1 MIKESAMRIEKIQLL
16 GNTETDQS
24 RLFKTL
30 ITSFTEAGFEIV
42 DEKPDV
48 IVTVGGD
55 GTYLYHMQRLNFP
68 ELPTI
73 GINAGSLGY
82 FQELE
87 LSEIDSF
94 IRDLKA
100 KKYQISRRSL
110 LDVLDEN
117 GRVCGTALNEIY
129 VTRDSAR
136 TMKAKITIGKGEFAR
151 FVGDGLIIHTTQGS
165 TAYAAAAGGP
175 VMAEELPVYGI
186 VPSNAHDTTMYESIR
201 APLVLPEATPTTITA
216 QDVVARPIRVEV
228 DGRRIDIPIDAPIT
242 IKTSDM
248 HLEVLRTQRF
258 DYFERLASKMLHR
271 RTI

>member
-1 MIKESAMRIEKIQLL
+1 MKIERIQLL
-16 GNTETDQS
+16 GNVDSES
-24 RLFKTL
+24 KKL
-30 ITSFTEAGFEIV
+30 IKQIAGILEKAELMVV
-42 DEKPDV
+42 DSNPDLL
-48 IVTVGGD
+48 ITVGGD
-55 GTYLYHMQRLNFP
+55 GTYLYHMRDLNFP
-68 ELPTI
+68 EVPVI

-87 LSEIDSF
+87 LSELDKF
-94 IRDLKA
+94 CRDIKA
-100 KKYQISRRSL
+100 ERYQLSRRSL
-110 LDVLDEN
+110 LDVIDES
-117 GRVCGTALNEIY
+117 GKVCGTALNEIY

-136 TMKAKITIGKGEFAR
+136 AMKARITIGKGVFAR

-201 APLVLPEATPTTITA
+201 APLVLPEATPTVIEA
-216 QDVVARPIRVEV
+216 QDSDIRPIRVEV
-228 DGRRIDIPIDAPIT
+228 DGQAVDID
-242 IKTSDM
+242 TSKPVTVRASER

-258 DYFERLASKMLHR
+258 DYFERLASKMVHR